1 MSRIRKTVLEN
12 GINVITEE
20 MADVESATVGVWVKT
35 GSRSERPSNAG
46 VSHFIE
52 HLLFK
57 GTKKRTALDIAKEI
71 EGVGGVLNAFTGRE
85 YTCFYSK
92 VLASDLPRAIDLLSD
107 IFINSVFDPAEI
119 ERERKVVLQEIK
131 MVDDTPDDLI
141 HDMFMEGFWPGHPL
155 GRPVLGT
162 RKSVSSIK
170 RADVLAYMSRRY
182 RAGSV
187 FIVAAGKLKHGA
199 VVRALEDAFAG
210 IERSPRMK
218 DELPPRP
225 AWGANLIK
233 RELEQVHICLGVP
246 APPQTD
252 QARFKAYLLSTIL
265 GGGMSSR
272 LFQEIREKRGLAYSV
287 YSYLNL
293 CRDAG
298 AFVVYAGTSASS
310 VRTVLELTL
319 REFEKLHAGP
329 TEEELRHAKEQL
341 KGGMILGLETSD
353 NRMMKIAKDEMYFQ
367 RTVPV
372 KEIVAGIDRVTVA
385 DMRDAAREVLRP
397 ERAALA
403 AIGNVKAS
411 VLPAALRSRS

>member
-1 MSRIRKTVLEN
+1 
-12 GINVITEE
+12 
-20 MADVESATVGVWVKT
+20 
-35 GSRSERPSNAG
+35 
-46 VSHFIE
+46 
-52 HLLFK
+52 
-57 GTKKRTALDIAKEI
+57 
-71 EGVGGVLNAFTGRE
+71 
-85 YTCFYSK
+85 
-92 VLASDLPRAIDLLSD
+92 
-107 IFINSVFDPAEI
+107 
-119 ERERKVVLQEIK
+119 
-131 MVDDTPDDLI
+131 
-141 HDMFMEGFWPGHPL
+141 
-155 GRPVLGT
+155 
-162 RKSVSSIK
+162 
-170 RADVLAYMSRRY
+170 
-182 RAGSV
+182 
-187 FIVAAGKLKHGA
+187 
-199 VVRALEDAFAG
+199 
-210 IERSPRMK
+210 
-218 DELPPRP
+218 
-225 AWGANLIK
+225 
-233 RELEQVHICLGVP
+233 VHICLGVP